1 MSGKKDPMDPAGE
14 KGQGFVGRD
23 PGSWQADCPRRSSE
37 QLAMLGVWGLCCLL
51 TIAIEPPGPL
61 PVQGL
66 LASHSWASSQ
76 PSGFR
81 TCDQRRGKLQA
92 DRLTVQRSPQ
102 PYPSAFMA
110 LLGPPEALTLCVLF
124 PSRREL
130 NTLAEIGLEELNE
143 LEMEIM
149 RRQVSV

>member
-1 MSGKKDPMDPAGE
+1 MDPAGE

-23 PGSWQADCPRRSSE
+23 PGSWQADCPRRNSE

-51 TIAIEPPGPL
+51 TTAIEPPGPL

-76 PSGFR
+76 SSGFR

-124 PSRREL
+124 PSSREL